1 MTEKES
7 HHDMKQTRKQGEH
20 GSDQAV
26 ETHKHYVGRKL
37 EQSNTMIQLVL
48 IFELLGGI

>member
-26 ETHKHYVGRKL
+26 ETHKHYVVRRAKIGTVEYYDSAGL
-37 EQSNTMIQLVL
+37 NI
-48 IFELLGGI
+48 